1 MFNVEDIRKDFP
13 MLQGKTMQGEPL
25 VYFDNAATTLRPQCV
40 IDAVVDYYENYSVN
54 AYRGDY
60 DLSAQVD
67 TKFGESRRKIAE
79 FVGADEKEIVFTSG
93 ASESLNLVAFG
104 YGLKYLKKGDVI
116 LSTEA
121 EHASSMLPWMR
132 VSEQTGA
139 ELKYIPLD
147 DKGRLTVANVE
158 KMMSK
163 DVKVLAI
170 AHVTN
175 VLGFYVP
182 IKEICEVAHKWGAKV
197 VVDGAQSVPHM
208 PIDVKDMD
216 CDFLAFS
223 AHKMC
228 GPTGLGVLYGKY
240 DLLDSMD
247 AFMLGGGSNARYDLC
262 GNILMKNPPF
272 RFESGTPAIDQVLAM
287 STVIDYMNSIGMEN
301 IEKYEKD
308 LHKYLIEKMT
318 KLDNVIIYN
327 EEADGGIVTFNI
339 KDVFAQDA
347 ASYFNSNGIAVRSG
361 QHCAKLLNQRLE
373 TSATLRASLYFY
385 NTYEEVDKFI
395 EVCSKATI
403 ETCLDIFF

>member
-67 TKFGESRRKIAE
+67 TKFGESRCKIAE